1 MSELCKEDEEK
12 DNRPLFGSR
21 SVGSHSSSKIG
32 NVPSAEAILEEEM
45 CLFNSRGPRSQS
57 KRISAEVI
65 YEMFSY
71 ILLRILK
78 SSKL

>member
-12 DNRPLFGSR
+12 DNRPSFDSR
-21 SVGSHSSSKIG
+21 SVRSKIG
-32 NVPSAEAILEEEM
+32 DVPSAEAILEEQM
-45 CLFNSRGPRSQS
+45 CLFNSRDPQSQS

-78 SSKL
+78 